1 MSSLGDSVGYLIF
14 GNPISQALLSTAADV
29 IKSTEAL
36 LPRKLPAPKATL
48 SAPPPPP
55 VRLPLWELAGRQ
67 YNFVR
72 LAGLCGASAVIM
84 GAYGKHIFAK
94 FPNSEDKTESRTVFE
109 TANRFHFLHSF
120 ALLAMPLV
128 RKPLL
133 TGSLMAV
140 GTILFSGVLY
150 HRALTG
156 DRTYIPVATCGGFCL
171 IVAWLSLIF

>member
-14 GNPISQALLSTAADV
+14 GNPISQALLSTAAGV

-48 SAPPPPP
+48 SAPPPPH
-55 VRLPLWELAGRQ
+55 VRLPIWELAGRQ

-72 LAGLCGASAVIM
+72 LAGLSGASAVIM

-94 FPNSEDKTESRTVFE
+94 FPNSEDKTEARTVFE

-133 TGSLMAV
+133 V
-140 GTILFSGVLY
+140 GMKLL
-150 HRALTG
+150 
-156 DRTYIPVATCGGFCL
+156 L
-171 IVAWLSLIF
+171 ISHFLD